1 MKIVLDNMALQWK
14 GGYISSPTQSGHFF
28 QTVVAP
34 FFLDKQFFFL
44 CTGKN
49 FLTFWQI
56 ATKSYKL
63 LSNQRVVSKWC
74 FLKMHAH

>member
-34 FFLDKQFFFL
+34 FFLDKQFFFYVPVKISWHF
-44 CTGKN
+44 GK
-49 FLTFWQI
+49 
-56 ATKSYKL
+56 
-63 LSNQRVVSKWC
+63 
-74 FLKMHAH
+74 

>member
-34 FFLDKQFFFL
+34 FFLDKQFFYVPVKISWHF
-44 CTGKN
+44 GK
-49 FLTFWQI
+49 
-56 ATKSYKL
+56 
-63 LSNQRVVSKWC
+63 
-74 FLKMHAH
+74 